1 MGLCCMC
8 PIRRMTEHEI
18 TGRMAYDRQSGSWQ
32 WAAVAGDLNYHGRP
46 YMHAL

>member
-18 TGRMAYDRQSGSWQ
+18 TGRMAYDRQSGRGNGQLWL
-32 WAAVAGDLNYHGRP
+32 AI
-46 YMHAL
+46 